1 MRDNQK
7 LSKRLSKGFKRLV
20 YWNGYNTKTENK
32 NMTNEHR
39 YFLEPNFVEVNRL
52 FVLVCTNEDE
62 NAKRFKTGR

>member
-20 YWNGYNTKTENK
+20 YWNEYNTKTENK
-32 NMTNEHR
+32 NMTNEYR
-39 YFLEPNFVEVNRL
+39 YLLEPNFVEVNRL
-52 FVLVCTNEDE
+52 FVLVCTNKDE